1 MLLLQKHI
9 TKCVEQVCVFPT
21 VGRRVLKQ
29 CKGSFE
35 SRLIGCDLIKVYLF
49 VWLSRWNTVYQIK
62 LTKSH
67 DLLSKGSAPA
77 TERCMVSV
85 RNSTSLWFFGKQITA
100 SALRLHLP
108 SSSSHNG
115 SLTKA
120 PSQNLA
126 QRMSWQQW
134 AICYQGIATCWLSLA
149 HTFAPYWKWSE
160 EVLQTTYGEGT
171 DVLPGY
177 TVLLVRR
184 RATLKYLH
192 VPRLI
197 SPHLISLYFTL
208 PLCTV

>member
-1 MLLLQKHI
+1 MKYSLSNQINKESWFAFKRLSTCKETLHVDCYKQY
-9 TKCVEQVCVFPT
+9 VLVFFREP
-21 VGRRVLKQ
+21 
-29 CKGSFE
+29 F
-35 SRLIGCDLIKVYLF
+35 
-49 VWLSRWNTVYQIK
+49 
-62 LTKSH
+62 
-67 DLLSKGSAPA
+67 
-77 TERCMVSV
+77 
-85 RNSTSLWFFGKQITA
+85 TA
-100 SALRLHLP
+100 KALRLHLP
-108 SSSSHNG
+108 SGSCHNG

-134 AICYQGIATCWLSLA
+134 AICYQRITTCWLSLA

-192 VPRLI
+192 VQRFLSHPI
-197 SPHLISLYFTL
+197 W
-208 PLCTV
+208 

>member
-1 MLLLQKHI
+1 M
-9 TKCVEQVCVFPT
+9 EQVRAFPT
-21 VGRRVLKQ
+21 IGRRVLKQ

-35 SRLIGCDLIKVYLF
+35 FRLIGCDFIKAYLF
-49 VWLSRWNTVYQIK
+49 VWLPRWNTVYQIK

-67 DLLSKGSAPA
+67 DLLSNGSAPA
-77 TERCMVSV
+77 KKRCMLTVT
-85 RNSTSLWFFGKQITA
+85 NSTSLCFLWKQITA
-100 SALRLHLP
+100 KALRPHLP
-108 SSSSHNG
+108 SSSTHNG

-134 AICYQGIATCWLSLA
+134 AICYQRIATCRLSLA

-171 DVLPGY
+171 DVLPRY

-184 RATLKYLH
+184 RANPQVSACAPFL
-192 VPRLI
+192 
-197 SPHLISLYFTL
+197 SPPIW
-208 PLCTV
+208 